1 MKMQIQLANASSIC
15 VFAKLLLPAW
25 EIGYQSK
32 TKENGVH
39 GLHSE
44 SMNSTELP
52 GFCVEPSLND
62 GGMM

>member
-25 EIGYQSK
+25 EIGVQLK
-32 TKENGVH
+32 TNNIGAY

-44 SMNSTELP
+44 SMNSTNSSRP
-52 GFCVEPSLND
+52 SIKASLND
-62 GGMM
+62 VEMM